1 VDGTTPSPEW
11 IDECQRFDD
20 VLRDFDVTLLRRALD
35 SAEGG
40 RLLSLLEASKQ
51 QFEAAFTEVR
61 DGLRERMNG
70 ARKHRLTLSGYRSA
84 GDHQRG
90 GPKFIATNL

>member
-1 VDGTTPSPEW
+1 
-11 IDECQRFDD
+11 
-20 VLRDFDVTLLRRALD
+20 
-35 SAEGG
+35 
-40 RLLSLLEASKQ
+40 
-51 QFEAAFTEVR
+51 
-61 DGLRERMNG
+61 MNG